1 MIWSQKI
8 IIRRGDSFR
17 QVRPSRA
24 AAYNRH
30 MPVIPGNNRF
40 ATTRWSVVLA
50 AKDGNAPV
58 ARNALTDLCG
68 IYWYPLY
75 AFVRRQGHSAE
86 EAEDLTQEFFARLL
100 EKDFLQSVNPAKGR
114 FRSFLLAAMRHFLA
128 NEWDRAK
135 TAKRGGGRT
144 LLALDFQSAE
154 ERYSLEPAHHLT
166 AELLFDRR
174 YALTLLQQVLDRL
187 REEYVQSGKGNLV
200 GKLKAYL
207 TSATDAN
214 AGYAEVACELD
225 MTEGAVKVAM
235 HRLRRRYREL
245 LREAIGQTVATEA
258 EIDDEVRDLF
268 VALAS

>member
-1 MIWSQKI
+1 
-8 IIRRGDSFR
+8 
-17 QVRPSRA
+17 
-24 AAYNRH
+24 
-30 MPVIPGNNRF
+30 MPILQTNDRF

-50 AKDGNAPV
+50 AKDANSPL
-58 ARNALTDLCG
+58 AREALTDLCG

-75 AFVRRQGHSAE
+75 AFIRRQGRSAV

-100 EKDFLQSVNPAKGR
+100 EKGYLQSVNPAKGR
-114 FRSFLLAAMRHFLA
+114 FRSFLLASMRHFLA

-135 TAKRGGGRT
+135 AAKRGGGRT
-144 LLALDFQSAE
+144 QLALDFHSAE

-166 AELLFDRR
+166 AERLFERR

-187 REEYVQSGKGNLV
+187 REEYIQSGRRDLV
-200 GKLKAYL
+200 EKLKPCL

-214 AGYAEVACELD
+214 AGYAEAARELD
-225 MTEGAVKVAM
+225 MTEGPVKVAA

-245 LREAIGQTVATEA
+245 LREAIGQTVATDA
-258 EIDDEVRDLF
+258 EIDDEVRELF